1 MKTRRK
7 TTIGGAAIFMAVLFI
22 GADLSAQTATTTA
35 TTAIKLKRTPEE
47 LLLQNSYLAEN
58 PAAVYVIT
66 NLFAEPQ
73 PALTV
78 PVFSQINSGPRGGT
92 FWTLTEPAPLP
103 FDPFPDLPLY
113 EIGPNQFVIDDR
125 SVDYAALDASS
136 ATVSANGM
144 VAMDDSGP
152 PLPGGGGGDTNYNYN
167 GTQYTYTLP
176 PGLKITPPVLTNG
189 NVGVSIY
196 DQDPSIPYD
205 IYYCTN
211 LASAVPWT
219 LVSHGIVGQTNYVFG
234 NYFGGSQ
241 TVFFIVGSGA
251 DTLGQG
257 LSDGFIALVLGLN
270 PFAVSPDGMTIGW
283 KYLHGLNPAL
293 TYTNYVPPATP
304 LTITKPSNQATI
316 Q

>member
-1 MKTRRK
+1 MKTWQK
-7 TTIGGAAIFMAVLFI
+7 TTIGRAAVFMAALFV
-22 GADLSAQTATTTA
+22 GMNLLAQTTA
-35 TTAIKLKRTPEE
+35 TAVKLKRASVMSP
-47 LLLQNSYLAEN
+47 LEN
-58 PAAVYVIT
+58 PALTNNAAAMGVISS
-66 NLFAEPQ
+66 LLAEPQ
-73 PALTV
+73 PELTV
-78 PVFSQINSGPRGGT
+78 PVVSQTGSRPGT
-92 FWTLTEPAPLP
+92 FWTMTEPVPLP

-113 EIGPNQFVIDDR
+113 QIGTNQFVIDDR

-136 ATVSANGM
+136 ATVSASGM

-152 PLPGGGGGDTNYNYN
+152 PIPGGGGGDTNYNYN

-189 NVGVSIY
+189 NVSVSIY

-270 PFAVSPDGMTIGW
+270 PFAISPDGMTIGW
-283 KYLHGLNPAL
+283 KYLHGLNPAI
-293 TYTNYVPPATP
+293 TYNNYVPPATP